1 MSVVVQRNKPK
12 VDLVGF
18 PYAHSPSKNYFRHL
32 LERDIKTLAP
42 RRSLDAGCGELRN
55 FRMFPGDYVG
65 IGRSYDDYFV
75 GVERENAS
83 AHPPRKPPE
92 VYLMRL
98 ESDFSFI
105 GPVDLSVCTNVMGY
119 IGDKAALLRKLASLT
134 NKGGAL
140 LVDDVVAEYDLYV
153 DTLSALFDHLEIVF
167 WGYEGCAFSEESIT
181 PEEITDLSRVE
192 MFTPNE
198 MEGHK
203 AFYIRAMGKKTP
215 PIAPGERPAT
225 ILDRGLFIVE
235 KDIPQLD
242 MGRYSPTP

>member
-1 MSVVVQRNKPK
+1 MAVVTPKNKPK
-12 VDLVGF
+12 LELAAF
-18 PYAHSPSKNYFRHL
+18 PYAHSPSKNYFRHML
-32 LERDIKTLAP
+32 AREIAALAP

-55 FRMFPGDYVG
+55 FRMFPNDYVG

-75 GVERENAS
+75 GLERETGSPN
-83 AHPPRKPPE
+83 PPRKPPE

-119 IGDKAALLRKLASLT
+119 IDDKAALLRKLANLT
-134 NKGGAL
+134 RKGGAL
-140 LVDDVVAEYDLYV
+140 MVDDVVAQFDLYV
-153 DTLSALFDHLEIVF
+153 DTLTPLFDQLEVVF

-181 PEEITDLSRVE
+181 TEEITALSRVE

-198 MEGHK
+198 MEGHR
-203 AFYIRAMGKKTP
+203 AFYIRATGKKT
-215 PIAPGERPAT
+215 AAVVPGERPAM
-225 ILDRGLFIVE
+225 IADRGLFIVE

-242 MGRYSPTP
+242 MGRFSPAS